1 MPTPATDE
9 DLVVRLRAGDLGA
22 FDELYMR
29 YERRLF
35 GYLRRFVGDRA
46 LAEDLFQDVLL
57 TVLADRSFDPR
68 RGRFGAW
75 VFTVARNRWRMHG
88 RHAAVVAAASE
99 PAVAAIASDPEGDA
113 ARMKVVREAMAG
125 LPDAQQEL
133 LVLKQVGELSY
144 REIADLQGIHEG
156 TVKSRLHA
164 AMKAFRERLTSL
176 GAAEEVGDNG

>member
-1 MPTPATDE
+1 MASAATDE
-9 DLVVRLRAGDLGA
+9 DLVVRLRAGDLAA
-22 FDELYMR
+22 FDELYLR

-35 GYLRRFVGDRA
+35 GYLRRSVGDRA

-57 TVLADRSFDPR
+57 TVLTDRSFDPA

-75 VFTVARNRWRMHG
+75 VFTVARNKWRMHG
-88 RHAAVVAAASE
+88 RHAAVEAASNE
-99 PAVAAIASDPEGDA
+99 PAVAASTTNLEDA
-113 ARMKVVREAMAG
+113 TGRNKTVRDAMAG

-144 REIADLQGIHEG
+144 REIAELQGIQEG

-164 AMKAFRERLTSL
+164 AMRAFRERL
-176 GAAEEVGDNG
+176 AHAEEIGESG